1 MLPGSADL
9 LQPAVTCCCRFDG
22 LMFHA
27 SGADEDGIFTLQV
40 LQKQFFGCDIITF
53 SILMIY
59 SRCQARFSDM
69 AAAANSSSHNEEN
82 VAVAM
87 SKVTQRSSLSCTLYL
102 MHVQMYSTG
111 ACVDCIAFSHHTGM
125 FGLWGSG
132 KSRGFFRGCA
142 LTSSAAA
149 DV

>member
-1 MLPGSADL
+1 
-9 LQPAVTCCCRFDG
+9 
-22 LMFHA
+22 
-27 SGADEDGIFTLQV
+27 
-40 LQKQFFGCDIITF
+40 
-53 SILMIY
+53 MIY

-69 AAAANSSSHNEEN
+69 AAAANSCSHNEEN
-82 VAVAM
+82 VAVPM
-87 SKVTQRSSLSCTLYL
+87 SKVKHRSSLGVTEHLI
-102 MHVQMYSTG
+102 HQQMYSTG

-149 DV
+149 EV